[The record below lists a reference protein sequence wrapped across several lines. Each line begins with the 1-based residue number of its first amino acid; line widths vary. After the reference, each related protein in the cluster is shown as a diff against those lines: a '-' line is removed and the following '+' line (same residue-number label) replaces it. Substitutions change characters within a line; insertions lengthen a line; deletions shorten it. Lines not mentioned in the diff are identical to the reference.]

1 MWVIPGCL
9 NRVLELSTWKAV
21 QNPPLNNTISYCSK
35 SANRPQTERRSSI
48 QQQKQRRWWIGLDW
62 KGSPVGRPKV
72 KQVVGRGILAPW
84 RRSWLL
90 GLAVAATHR
99 IGRHRPTSTSVPTH
113 FSFTAHRGAKAKPR
127 LSLESETPKTQNPT
141 NRFFV
146 WFCTSSL
153 LPRDWALSWRVRL
166 V

>member
-62 KGSPVGRPKV
+62 EGSPVGRPKV
-72 KQVVGRGILAPW
+72 KQFVGRGILAPW

-99 IGRHRPTSTSVPTH
+99 IGRHRLNFDFRSNPLLFHS
-113 FSFTAHRGAKAKPR
+113 
-127 LSLESETPKTQNPT
+127 SLWRQSETPAQS
-141 NRFFV
+141 RV
-146 WFCTSSL
+146 WD
-153 LPRDWALSWRVRL
+153 P
-166 V
+166 